1 MFLLTI
7 YLPWLLNMLPYSYW
21 ALTCLAVLP
30 TYSAFMISVRQASD
44 LPPASFRFPVTQDT
58 LALGYILPAVGRIG
72 DFHPLKHAP
81 AGRTKNSGRYHFR
94 YLPLSVIFRSAPR
107 ILRYD
112 SHPASQH
119 LRTLRPPVSD
129 FHPDQGLLPSDS
141 GNTSP
146 RSQGSSRSHISV
158 RVQIVPSSVHPGM
171 STCCR
176 SHFSAVKPTP
186 PGSMTSKQ
194 HIPSRNSP
202 ENTCC
207 SFVHRCPASLSRTP
221 AIFICYVNLH

>member
-81 AGRTKNSGRYHFR
+81 AGRTKSNDSISTCGM
-94 YLPLSVIFRSAPR
+94 LPL
-107 ILRYD
+107 
-112 SHPASQH
+112 
-119 LRTLRPPVSD
+119 
-129 FHPDQGLLPSDS
+129 LLPIHQI
-141 GNTSP
+141 NTEP
-146 RSQGSSRSHISV
+146 FIN
-158 RVQIVPSSVHPGM
+158 SVHQICYRRR
-171 STCCR
+171 TTT
-176 SHFSAVKPTP
+176 K
-186 PGSMTSKQ
+186 
-194 HIPSRNSP
+194 
-202 ENTCC
+202 
-207 SFVHRCPASLSRTP
+207 HRC
-221 AIFICYVNLH
+221 NLFALIPFPKIKLNDLPLPVG

>member
-81 AGRTKNSGRYHFR
+81 AGRTKKNQKESFSLWFLSSFMLCSGIRN
-94 YLPLSVIFRSAPR
+94 LIF
-107 ILRYD
+107 
-112 SHPASQH
+112 Q
-119 LRTLRPPVSD
+119 
-129 FHPDQGLLPSDS
+129 
-141 GNTSP
+141 
-146 RSQGSSRSHISV
+146 SRSNLF
-158 RVQIVPSSVHPGM
+158 RDRAIVLAVCLRHPLIMCLFQDLRAFHG
-171 STCCR
+171 
-176 SHFSAVKPTP
+176 
-186 PGSMTSKQ
+186 
-194 HIPSRNSP
+194 
-202 ENTCC
+202 
-207 SFVHRCPASLSRTP
+207 L
-221 AIFICYVNLH
+221 

>member
-141 GNTSP
+141 GNTRL
-146 RSQGSSRSHISV
+146 RSQGSSRSPYLRPRSD
-158 RVQIVPSSVHPGM
+158 
-171 STCCR
+171 STIFR
-176 SHFSAVKPTP
+176 SPRHEHLLQVTF
-186 PGSMTSKQ
+186 
-194 HIPSRNSP
+194 
-202 ENTCC
+202 
-207 SFVHRCPASLSRTP
+207 FRC
-221 AIFICYVNLH
+221 

>member
-81 AGRTKNSGRYHFR
+81 AGRTRKKSMPQRTYSLSGWSATVF
-94 YLPLSVIFRSAPR
+94 LSGTV
-107 ILRYD
+107 
-112 SHPASQH
+112 
-119 LRTLRPPVSD
+119 
-129 FHPDQGLLPSDS
+129 
-141 GNTSP
+141 
-146 RSQGSSRSHISV
+146 
-158 RVQIVPSSVHPGM
+158 
-171 STCCR
+171 
-176 SHFSAVKPTP
+176 
-186 PGSMTSKQ
+186 
-194 HIPSRNSP
+194 HIPSASWLFFPDYRSQK
-202 ENTCC
+202 
-207 SFVHRCPASLSRTP
+207 SHRLPHPYIR
-221 AIFICYVNLH
+221 

>member
-81 AGRTKNSGRYHFR
+81 AGRTKKTADPSATQRQISFQIPAAVC
-94 YLPLSVIFRSAPR
+94 YLPISAP
-107 ILRYD
+107 D
-112 SHPASQH
+112 
-119 LRTLRPPVSD
+119 T
-129 FHPDQGLLPSDS
+129 
-141 GNTSP
+141 
-146 RSQGSSRSHISV
+146 
-158 RVQIVPSSVHPGM
+158 
-171 STCCR
+171 
-176 SHFSAVKPTP
+176 PT
-186 PGSMTSKQ
+186 
-194 HIPSRNSP
+194 
-202 ENTCC
+202 
-207 SFVHRCPASLSRTP
+207 
-221 AIFICYVNLH
+221 